1 MNTNILNK
9 FKMILVEIL
18 IIGEKVVI
26 DKHEM

>member
-9 FKMILVEIL
+9 FKMILVDIL

>member
-1 MNTNILNK
+1 MNTKILNK

>member
-18 IIGEKVVI
+18 IIGEIVVI

>member
-26 DKHEM
+26 DKHEI